1 MTQPPDEL
9 VRAVEAALFAAE
21 EPLTAEQLSTHL
33 AGADVRE
40 ALIELQAHY
49 RQRGVR
55 LVERGG
61 RWQFQTAPDLAHLLR
76 REREQVR
83 KLSRAATEV
92 LAIVAYHEPV
102 SRAEIEAIRGVQT
115 SAGTLDVLMEAGWVR
130 VAGRREVPGRPVI
143 YATTPEFLSHF
154 GLSSRKDLPGI
165 DELKAAGLLDPVD
178 EAYEALNSPDETDNA
193 VVFEEGLEGPGD
205 ELDEALLENRGE
217 SA

>member
-1 MTQPPDEL
+1 MDDL
-9 VRAVEAALFAAE
+9 VRGVEAALFAAE
-21 EPLTAEQLSTHL
+21 QPLTAEELSTHL
-33 AGADVRE
+33 GGADVRD
-40 ALIELQAHY
+40 ALRELEAHY
-49 RQRGVR
+49 RERGVR
-55 LVERGG
+55 LVERDR

-115 SAGTLDVLMEAGWVR
+115 SPGTLDVLMEAGWVR
-130 VAGRREVPGRPVI
+130 VVGRREVPGRPVI

-154 GLSSRKDLPGI
+154 GLESRRDLPGI

-178 EAYEALNSPDETDNA
+178 AALEELASAGALRDAEA
-193 VVFEEGLEGPGD
+193 EEGEQ
-205 ELDEALLENRGE
+205 AE
-217 SA
+217 SD